1 MDYDVVIVGGG
12 PAGLTAGIYTQRA
25 MLKTLLLE
33 RGVVGGQILV
43 TDLIENYTGFPE
55 VTGAELSQKLE
66 SHARKFGLE
75 IRNEEVISVLE
86 EEGFKLVKTNT
97 HSYQAGAVIVASG
110 TTPRRLGVPGERE
123 FTGMGVSY
131 CATCDGFFFRDKNVF
146 VVGGGDSAITEALY
160 LSKIAS
166 SVTVIHRRDKLRAE
180 KILQERAFQN
190 PKIGFIWDTVVE
202 EIRGKD
208 TVESLLVRNV
218 KTGEKRAL
226 PADGVFI
233 YIGLTANTD
242 FVDVEK
248 NNGFIVTNEKME
260 TSTPGIFAAGDCRDT
275 VLRQIATAV
284 GDGAIAAVSAER
296 YLEEEMGK

>member
-75 IRNEEVISVLE
+75 IRNEEVTSILE

>member
-86 EEGFKLVKTNT
+86 EEDFKLVKTNT
-97 HSYQAGAVIVASG
+97 HSYRARAVIVASG